1 MVMVVVVVVAVLMVA
16 GGRGRVD
23 GEGGRRRMMEA
34 SPLHA
39 TAVSSRQ
46 KAVCIIMGCHLIS
59 SGRGRRWWRCVRPR
73 EGKGREV
80 IGVQSLAQIV
90 FYRLSHLGSSAT
102 ATDDRPA
109 ARVIEP
115 PGASPSA
122 TPSRLLLARKVR
134 GALAHLWRTRPPMHG
149 SLSEHSC
156 DGIAGSLRASG

>member
-1 MVMVVVVVVAVLMVA
+1 MAVVVAVVVVMVLMVV

-90 FYRLSHLGSSAT
+90 FYRLSHLGST
-102 ATDDRPA
+102 GDRRPTDREGDRA
-109 ARVIEP
+109 AWSVSFCE
-115 PGASPSA
+115 
-122 TPSRLLLARKVR
+122 PSRLLLGSCAE
-134 GALAHLWRTRPPMHG
+134 GALGRHDR
-149 SLSEHSC
+149 
-156 DGIAGSLRASG
+156 